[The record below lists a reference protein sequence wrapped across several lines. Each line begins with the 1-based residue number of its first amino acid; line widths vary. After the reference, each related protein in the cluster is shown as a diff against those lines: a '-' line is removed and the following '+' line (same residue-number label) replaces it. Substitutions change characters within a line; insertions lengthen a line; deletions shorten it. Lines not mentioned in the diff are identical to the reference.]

1 MNRVCKINEQPQ
13 HRHHEKQICWN
24 INNCHKSSDG
34 LKCNHTI
41 FWSGYL
47 TYSAYSNLICLRH
60 GKVPARI
67 NKTLITEGCWG
78 LIISFSFV
86 ILLLFVKFYIIWQI
100 SNTLMPSV
108 SNTNIK
114 YSISVAWKAS
124 YFEKT
129 YEIESRYSKEDMI
142 TGSGIQAMENWMQI
156 DSN

>member
-1 MNRVCKINEQPQ
+1 M
-13 HRHHEKQICWN
+13 
-24 INNCHKSSDG
+24 
-34 LKCNHTI
+34 
-41 FWSGYL
+41 
-47 TYSAYSNLICLRH
+47 
-60 GKVPARI
+60 
-67 NKTLITEGCWG
+67 
-78 LIISFSFV
+78 
-86 ILLLFVKFYIIWQI
+86 
-100 SNTLMPSV
+100 SNTVMPSA